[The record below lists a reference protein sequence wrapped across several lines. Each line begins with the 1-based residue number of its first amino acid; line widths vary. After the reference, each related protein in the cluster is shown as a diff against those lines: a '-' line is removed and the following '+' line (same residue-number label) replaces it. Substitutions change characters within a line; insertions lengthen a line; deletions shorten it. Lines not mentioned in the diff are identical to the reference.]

1 MTKKVNERCLKC
13 CPRFFSIIN
22 MYFSF
27 SRRARIYSKS
37 FHFVFGTYTVKI
49 QNLKSN
55 RATLSNAYKIQLYTQ
70 QAFEKQNDAFF
81 DTSGGSFL
89 KSILESMFHSGLNF
103 CRRVGMD
110 SNSLCIQYESHN
122 TQIKKLRRKVGSD
135 FTQKHCF

>member
-1 MTKKVNERCLKC
+1 
-13 CPRFFSIIN
+13 
-22 MYFSF
+22 MYFLF
-27 SRRARIYSKS
+27 SRRARIYSNS
-37 FHFVFGTYTVKI
+37 FHVVFGTYTVKT
-49 QNLKSN
+49 QNLKWI
-55 RATLSNAYKIQLYTQ
+55 RATLSNGCRIQLYKQ

-103 CRRVGMD
+103 CRRVGMN

-122 TQIKKLRRKVGSD
+122 AQIKKLRRKVGSD

>member
-1 MTKKVNERCLKC
+1 
-13 CPRFFSIIN
+13 
-22 MYFSF
+22 MYFIF

-37 FHFVFGTYTVKI
+37 FQFVFGTYTVKI

-110 SNSLCIQYESHN
+110 SSSLCFQYESYS
-122 TQIKKLRRKVGSD
+122 TQSKKLRRKVGSD

>member
-1 MTKKVNERCLKC
+1 M
-13 CPRFFSIIN
+13 
-22 MYFSF
+22 
-27 SRRARIYSKS
+27 A
-37 FHFVFGTYTVKI
+37 VK
-49 QNLKSN
+49 LP
-55 RATLSNAYKIQLYTQ
+55 LYKQ

-89 KSILESMFHSGLNF
+89 KSILESMFHDALNF